1 MFMKFFKML
10 FLLFPLLMISSVSIA
25 QTQCGPRDN
34 IVQMLEQR
42 AGEKLK
48 SVGFVNPKRVIEI
61 FVNKE
66 TETWTIV
73 GSTLTSS
80 GDVASCILFYGKTWL
95 TFEEP
100 VGNPASF

>member
-1 MFMKFFKML
+1 MKFFKML

-42 AGEKLK
+42 AGQKLRG
-48 SVGFVNPKRVIEI
+48 VGFVNPERVVEV

-66 TETWTIV
+66 TETWTII

-80 GDVASCILFYGKTWL
+80 GNASSCILFYGKTWL
-95 TFEEP
+95 TFEEL
-100 VGNPASF
+100 VGDPASF

>member
-1 MFMKFFKML
+1 MKFFKML
-10 FLLFPLLMISSVSIA
+10 FLLFPLLMISNASIA
-25 QTQCGPRDN
+25 QSQCGPRDN

-42 AGEKLK
+42 AGEQLK

-66 TETWTIV
+66 TKTWTII
-73 GSTLTSS
+73 GSSLTAS
-80 GDVASCILFYGKTWL
+80 GGKASCILFYGKTWM

-100 VGNPASF
+100 VGDPASF